1 MKQIRQNFALAGA
14 QQNDLVTGPALVDI
28 TTQNVVE
35 PHAIMGDY
43 DENQLRNVQTEVFT
57 LIMEPGQA
65 TFLVKIFDISNL

>member
-43 DENQLRNVQTEVFT
+43 DEN
-57 LIMEPGQA
+57 
-65 TFLVKIFDISNL
+65 